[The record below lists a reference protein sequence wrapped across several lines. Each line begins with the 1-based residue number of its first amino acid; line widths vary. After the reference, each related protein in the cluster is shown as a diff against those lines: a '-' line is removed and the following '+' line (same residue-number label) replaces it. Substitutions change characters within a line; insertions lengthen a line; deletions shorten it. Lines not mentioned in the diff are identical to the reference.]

1 MKPFKQHIVEKLK
14 IGKYDIITPIELAD
28 RIYDSYE
35 VTHISEPVYSGDVF
49 VGDLFITYSY
59 FEDKNEKLLF
69 AVEIAK
75 EPKYAKA
82 YTVILPDN
90 IFKLY
95 EDTELYDRHVKLY
108 RCPYELYDVISKEF
122 VNPPR
127 VFFMRGVTEWKENTD
142 YSFRYEKNSRNFID
156 TKNDIYIKLTNG
168 KV

>member
-14 IGKYDIITPIELAD
+14 IGKYDILTPIELAD

-35 VTHISEPVYSGDVF
+35 VTHIAEPVNS
-49 VGDLFITYSY
+49 GDLFITYSY
-59 FEDKNEKLLF
+59 FEDKNGNLLF
-69 AVEIAK
+69 AVEITK
-75 EPKYAKA
+75 EPQYAKV

-108 RCPYELYDVISKEF
+108 RCPYELHDVIAQEF

-127 VFFMRGVTEWKENTD
+127 VFFMRGVTDWKENTD
-142 YSFRYEKNSRNFID
+142 YSFRYMTNSRNFID

-168 KV
+168 KI